1 MAPVVGVLADRYGR
15 RAVLVPCLVGIGTF
29 GLISALA
36 PTFELLLLAWLLQ
49 DIGAAGLINL
59 AVVLIG
65 DHWTGIERTDAG
77 EGLFI
82 PTLQDVVASSAPA
95 SQRGGGVVAIWVGA
109 ARAGQ
114 TVGPDRRLAESG
126 RAALHCRRLP
136 TASPRHFPEGV
147 AAVASPDGRAA
158 GDRWGTDGGG
168 PGGRT
173 PRRRHRRRC

>member
-65 DHWTGIERTDAG
+65 DHWTGIERR
-77 EGLFI
+77 
-82 PTLQDVVASSAPA
+82 APA
-95 SQRGGGVVAIWVGA
+95 KGCSSRRCRTWSPARRRRRSGGRRRHRGGRRPGWPD
-109 ARAGQ
+109 R
-114 TVGPDRRLAESG
+114 GPDRRLAESG
-126 RAALHCRRLP
+126 RAALHRRRLP
-136 TASPRHFPEGV
+136 RASP
-147 AAVASPDGRAA
+147 
-158 GDRWGTDGGG
+158 GTSLRGL
-168 PGGRT
+168 
-173 PRRRHRRRC
+173 RR

>member
-95 SQRGGGVVAIWVGA
+95 SQRGGGRRRHLGGRRPGW
-109 ARAGQ
+109 
-114 TVGPDRRLAESG
+114 PDRR
-126 RAALHCRRLP
+126 P
-136 TASPRHFPEGV
+136 
-147 AAVASPDGRAA
+147 
-158 GDRWGTDGGG
+158 
-168 PGGRT
+168 
-173 PRRRHRRRC
+173 